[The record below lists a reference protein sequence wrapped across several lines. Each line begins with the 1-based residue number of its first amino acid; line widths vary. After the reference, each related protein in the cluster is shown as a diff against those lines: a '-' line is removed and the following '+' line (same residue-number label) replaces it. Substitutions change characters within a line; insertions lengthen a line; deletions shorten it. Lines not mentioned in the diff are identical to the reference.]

1 MKKKLILLPLLLLV
15 LGACGSSVEP
25 SSSSSEPASS
35 EVAEDTNVY
44 RVVGSFSDPQW
55 VVDSADYVMEKAT
68 GENVFTFEALD
79 LFVDEEWQIT
89 INGVWDG
96 QIGFT
101 SSITVVDP
109 DTTMGEGGGY
119 TPKNFKVLTDG
130 NYDIELDTSVTPRQ
144 VTITRNG
151 DPIDVPIVEE
161 NPDSWFISGDMNE
174 WALGDEEYEL
184 VEDEYIADYYV
195 GVFDLEANVKFKIT
209 TPLDT
214 TYTYARGSAQ
224 VQADPVPAWL
234 DITSDSAIEVLE
246 AGTYSIE
253 FGWVASVG
261 ATVNGVIL
269 IEQLE
274 LPYGYTTIPNILDL
288 GVVGNSY
295 TTRGVV
301 VGVNGGSIF
310 IEDPETQKALNVYES
325 PSVLKDTLLVGN
337 VIDVTGTYK
346 LFNTAAELDAAV
358 ITLFAAEADPAVEP
372 VVIAD
377 GAALTARMGTDP
389 TLSGQ
394 LIRLNDVTVGPVH
407 DLNGNGKFNYFDFTF
422 DGVTIMGYSWFSLAY
437 ETGTPAT
444 GTGRTAINALI
455 ADLNTSGETFDVIGV
470 LYHASSTPGTW
481 NLGICTTD
489 YIIQTPAV

>member
-15 LGACGSSVEP
+15 LGACGSSVT
-25 SSSSSEPASS
+25 SSSSSEPVSS
-35 EVAEDTNVY
+35 EPAEDTNVY

-55 VVDSADYVMEKAT
+55 DPDSEDYIMEKAT

-89 INGVWDG
+89 VNGVWDG

-101 SSITVVDP
+101 SSITIVDP

-151 DPIDVPIVEE
+151 DPIDVPVVEE
-161 NPDSWFISGDMNE
+161 NTDAWFLSGDMNE
-174 WALGDEEYEL
+174 WALGDEEFEL

-209 TPLDT
+209 TPTDT
-214 TYTYARGSAQ
+214 NWTYARGSAQ
-224 VQADPVPAWL
+224 VQTDDPVPAWL

-246 AGTYSIE
+246 KGTYSVE

-261 ATVNGVIL
+261 ATINGVII

-274 LPYGYTTIPNILDL
+274 LPLGYTTIPNILAH
-288 GVVGNSY
+288 GVASTVY

-301 VGVNGGSIF
+301 VGINGGSIF
-310 IEDPETQKALNVYES
+310 LEDPATQQALNVYES
-325 PSVLKDTLLVGN
+325 PAVLKDTLLIGN
-337 VIDVTGTYK
+337 VVDVTGTYK
-346 LFNTAAELDAAV
+346 IYNQAAELDAATV
-358 ITLFAAEADPAVEP
+358 TLYEAEADPAVEP

-377 GAALTARMGTDP
+377 GAALTARMGTD
-389 TLSGQ
+389 TSLSGQ
-394 LIRLNDVTVGPVH
+394 LIRLNDVTVGPVGTPSA
-407 DLNGNGKFNYFDFTF
+407 NNYVITF
-422 DGVTIMGYSWFSLAY
+422 DGVTITGYSFFSLAY
-437 ETGTPAT
+437 ETATPAE
-444 GTGRTAINALI
+444 GTGRTAINTLI
-455 ADLNTSGETFDVIGV
+455 GQLNTSGETFDIMGV
-470 LYHASSTPGTW
+470 LYHSSNTLGTW
-481 NLGICTTD
+481 KLGLCTVD
-489 YIIQTPAV
+489 YVITTPAV